1 MITDATIA
9 VLDACNAR
17 CVMCDIWQ
25 HRDKDYMKPE
35 EYRRLPSTLKHV
47 NIGGGE
53 PFMRKDLPE
62 LLWAIKETCP
72 QVRMVLSTNGFQP
85 RVVEKM
91 ILQMPEI
98 AVRVSLDGVG
108 ALHDQVRR
116 IKDGYNKVMETIQ
129 ILKTAGVKDL
139 GIGATASKVNQHRF
153 YEIKK
158 LADRLKVEFTCAV
171 VHNSETT
178 FGNHSDIEAEVP
190 VVRPE
195 LVKIKE
201 SFLASAKPKDWARGY
216 FVDTLID
223 YLDKKP
229 RPLPCTAADNFF
241 FLQSN
246 GDVYPCNIL
255 NLKMGNIRE
264 ETVEEI
270 FARNQKIKEDCAKC
284 NQCWMICTVVPILRK
299 NPAKPLAWVVKNK
312 LAYQLNKLT
321 NGKENGN
328 YHQPVQAE
336 VPQTCASEDAK
347 MEEVETIEAELR
359 L

>member
-25 HRDKDYMKPE
+25 HKDKDYLQPE
-35 EYRRLPSTLKHV
+35 EYRRLPSSLKHV

-62 LLWAIKETCP
+62 LLWVIKETCP

-91 ILQMPEI
+91 IPKMPEVAI
-98 AVRVSLDGVG
+98 RVSLDGVG

-116 IKDGYNKVMETIQ
+116 IKDGYNKVLETIQ

-139 GIGATASKVNQHRF
+139 GIGATASKVNQDRF

-158 LADRLKVEFTCAV
+158 LADRLKVQFTCAV

-178 FGNHSDIEAEVP
+178 FGNHSEIEAEVP
-190 VVRPE
+190 VVKPE
-195 LVKIKE
+195 LEKIRD
-201 SFLASAKPKDWARGY
+201 SFLGSGKPKDWARGY

-229 RPLPCTAADNFF
+229 RPIPCTAADNFF

-255 NLKMGNIRE
+255 NLKMGNLRE

-270 FARNQKIKEDCAKC
+270 FARNQEIKADCAKC
-284 NQCWMICTVVPILRK
+284 NQCWMVCTVVPLLRK
-299 NPAKPLAWVVKNK
+299 NPVKPLAWVAKNK
-312 LAYQLNKLT
+312 IAYQLGKLK
-321 NGKENGN
+321 NGQNGG
-328 YHQPVQAE
+328 PPESPASSTKVTA
-336 VPQTCASEDAK
+336 PRASEPEV
-347 MEEVETIEAELR
+347 EEVETIEV
-359 L
+359 